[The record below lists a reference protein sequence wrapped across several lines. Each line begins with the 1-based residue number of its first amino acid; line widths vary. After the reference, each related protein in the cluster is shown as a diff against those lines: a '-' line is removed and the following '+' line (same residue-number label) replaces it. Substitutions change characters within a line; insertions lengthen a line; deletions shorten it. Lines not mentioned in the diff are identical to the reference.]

1 MASVLRWARLGTV
14 GKWVQCG
21 RESGFLRRGP
31 ECSGLC
37 WRRTPR
43 VGAFLAAVCPGLQGL
58 SSLETQADFR
68 GASGDA

>member
-1 MASVLRWARLGTV
+1 MASVLRWADWALWENEFTV
-14 GKWVQCG
+14 G
-21 RESGFLRRGP
+21 ESRGSCRAA